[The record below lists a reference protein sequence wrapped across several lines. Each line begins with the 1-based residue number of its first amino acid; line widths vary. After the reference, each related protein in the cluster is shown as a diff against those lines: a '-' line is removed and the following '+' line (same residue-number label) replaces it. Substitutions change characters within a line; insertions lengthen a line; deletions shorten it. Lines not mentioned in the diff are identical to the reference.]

1 MRQQRIH
8 TYLLLLSLLL
18 TAALSTA
25 CNTTASDAGQDK
37 PAVAINIAQSD
48 NMKVGQ
54 EINIQMMAMDAE
66 GISRIE
72 LKIDGQPYAT
82 LSAQGNSAS
91 FNAAQLWKPE
101 TMGSHVIQ
109 VQAFDINNV
118 ASDPV
123 QSFVTVASA
132 QIASQTQNANSAAP
146 TAATAVELSAVTP
159 THTSGLGG
167 AADNILPTATN
178 IPPTNTPVPP
188 TATPAPPTATNIPPT
203 ATAVPPTTTPIP
215 PTNTPVPPTAT
226 PLPSLPVIHSFT
238 ANRYEI
244 DAGQDVTLQWSL
256 DGAEWAQLR
265 YTDENG
271 NPVEAG
277 VVSPGNITLSPF
289 TSTSYTLVAHNAAGD
304 TTAQIDIQ
312 VNWII
317 LPLPLPTMQ
326 ILPTATPMFMQP
338 LPILTPIVIPGP

>member
-25 CNTTASDAGQDK
+25 CSVTKTNAGQDK

-48 NMKVGQ
+48 GIKVGQ

-82 LSAQGNSAS
+82 LSAQGNNAS

-101 TMGSHVIQ
+101 TTGSHVIQ
-109 VQAFDINNV
+109 AQAFDINNV

-123 QSFVTVASA
+123 QSFVTVAD
-132 QIASQTQNANSAAP
+132 AP
-146 TAATAVELSAVTP
+146 TASQAQDAAGVAPTATALETPALTP
-159 THTSGLGG
+159 TQTSGLSG

-188 TATPAPPTATNIPPT
+188 TATPVPPTATNTPPT
-203 ATAVPPTTTPIP
+203 VTPVP
-215 PTNTPVPPTAT
+215 PTNTPVPPTVT

-277 VVSPGNITLSPF
+277 VVSPGSITLSPS
-289 TSTSYTLVAHNAAGD
+289 TSTSYTLIAHNAAGD
-304 TTAQIDIQ
+304 TTAQVDIQ
-312 VNWII
+312 VNWIVLP

-326 ILPTATPMFMQP
+326 ILPTATPMFIQPIQP
-338 LPILTPIVIPGP
+338 LPVITPIVIPGP